1 MLRRKTA
8 LAALGA
14 ATALLILTPS
24 FAPSFAEEAKVA
36 GTQQA
41 AQPRDTA
48 DGPQPDIRVTNEKPD
63 DASLVNGRNGK
74 VVTLEMVKND
84 AEWREETAEMLE
96 EDTASEPGR

>member
-14 ATALLILTPS
+14 AAALFTLN
-24 FAPSFAEEAKVA
+24 PSFAEEPKVDGA
-36 GTQQA
+36 QQA

-48 DGPQPDIRVTNEKPD
+48 DGNQPGIRVTNEKPD

-74 VVTLEMVKND
+74 TVTLEMVQND
-84 AEWREETAEMLE
+84 AEWREDTSEMLKR
-96 EDTASEPGR
+96 DKASDASR